1 MKERLEKRSFYK
13 KRMYGKRTM
22 IARGADFI
30 TLRIVIAF
38 AAFFCFKTLM
48 PTVASAVLAV
58 VAVLM
63 FSTASELIKSVRL
76 DRFIASERDRMVREH
91 IKQIILYLDNDSFC
105 RLAGRCVDDDGCVT
119 ALQKISP
126 ITPDDVLAAYRQ
138 AAASSK
144 KAAHIVT
151 IAQITPEARV
161 TAQSAPSIKIHFHT
175 SDELIELYNDECID
189 ADELEKIAIMAEKN
203 KRRLRGLKG
212 MRPFAP
218 SRARSY
224 IIASSLLM
232 VLSFFVKHALY
243 FRIMGIICMVF
254 GMLTACIGVYTKKSA

>member
-91 IKQIILYLDNDSFC
+91 IKQIILYLENDSFC

-119 ALQKISP
+119 ALQKFNNNSYFK
-126 ITPDDVLAAYRQ
+126 IT
-138 AAASSK
+138 SS
-144 KAAHIVT
+144 
-151 IAQITPEARV
+151 
-161 TAQSAPSIKIHFHT
+161 
-175 SDELIELYNDECID
+175 YN
-189 ADELEKIAIMAEKN
+189 
-203 KRRLRGLKG
+203 
-212 MRPFAP
+212 F
-218 SRARSY
+218 
-224 IIASSLLM
+224 SSLLSSK
-232 VLSFFVKHALY
+232 V
-243 FRIMGIICMVF
+243 I
-254 GMLTACIGVYTKKSA
+254 